1 MKISKYNLKEKPNVP
16 NPQCIQQMEAR
27 FFNKFL
33 LFDRSC
39 SNLTEIIV
47 KCFPSKAHST
57 FVGHFCHLSHF
68 QFVTSK
74 SKKLQN
80 QNGTNMLTLV
90 N

>member
-16 NPQCIQQMEAR
+16 NPQFIQQMEAR

-47 KCFPSKAHST
+47 KCFPSKGA
-57 FVGHFCHLSHF
+57 
-68 QFVTSK
+68 
-74 SKKLQN
+74 
-80 QNGTNMLTLV
+80 
-90 N
+90 